1 MPKILTVLC
10 KMVKCVGIAKSQ
22 KWRNKT
28 LYIQKKKKNDNGLI
42 LLCQC
47 CKLIITTLLPI
58 CII

>member
-28 LYIQKKKKNDNGLI
+28 LYIQKKKNDNGLI